1 MSMSLNKAFL
11 PLLALA
17 ATASFVSC
25 SSSSESE
32 DPAELSVSE
41 IFYNAAGEDSLEFIE
56 LHNSG
61 DKALDLAGVRIYV
74 GDSVVYQFDA
84 SAPDL
89 KGGERV
95 VITNY
100 KDLFQSKYPGVTAY
114 GPYKGKLN
122 NSGESIMAE
131 ATDSTKLFEC
141 KYASN
146 PPWPVMAAGGGYSLV
161 YVGGDCRQPSSWAS
175 GTVLYGNPGVEDKSA
190 PTTGVVISEVLPSA
204 EGQTGWIELANQTS
218 SPVDIS
224 GWILTDSLGK
234 ANSMVFA
241 PGTKVPANGYKV
253 IEEADYTGGLSPSNT
268 GETLYLVAT
277 TAGTPNGAGFGFKY
291 AALAPGRSA
300 GMVELSDGLMQIA
313 ALSSATKGA
322 ANAGLAKGT
331 LVITEIMYHPA
342 DGGYEYVE
350 LLNTTSNSILLSD
363 STDPNRTWKV
373 EGIGFEFPSRATVAG
388 NTKIVLV
395 SEDVDTA
402 TFRYQQ
408 AIPATVPVFNF
419 DGKLSNSS
427 ETITVKEPLVSI
439 AGEMGTTDYAYGWSD
454 QVSYQDGGS
463 WPKEADG
470 DGMALIRADLS
481 GAGSDPSVWTSG
493 VASPGK

>member
-1 MSMSLNKAFL
+1 MSMLSNKAFL

-17 ATASFVSC
+17 ATTSFVGC

-56 LHNSG
+56 FYNSG

-74 GDSVVYQFDA
+74 GDTVVYQFDA

-89 KGGERV
+89 NGGERV
-95 VITNY
+95 VITNH
-100 KDLFQSKYPGVTAY
+100 KELFQSRYPGVTVY

-122 NSGESIMAE
+122 NSGESIMGE
-131 ATDSTKLFEC
+131 ANDSTELFEC
-141 KYASN
+141 EFESN
-146 PPWPVMAAGGGYSLV
+146 PPWPVMANGGGYSLV
-161 YVGGDCRQPSSWAS
+161 YVDGDCRQPTSWAS
-175 GTVLYGNPGVEDKSA
+175 GTVLYGNPGAEDKAA
-190 PTTGVVISEVLPSA
+190 PVTNVVINEVLPSS

-224 GWILTDSLGK
+224 GWILADSLGK
-234 ANSMVFA
+234 ANSMVF
-241 PGTKVPANGYKV
+241 PQGTKVPANGYLV

-291 AALAPGRSA
+291 PALPAGRTA
-300 GMVELSDGLMQIA
+300 GIVELSDGLMQIA
-313 ALSSATKGA
+313 ALSSATKGT
-322 ANAGLAKGT
+322 ANAGVAKGS
-331 LVITEIMYHPA
+331 LVITELMYHPA
-342 DGGYEYVE
+342 EAGYEYVE
-350 LLNTTSNSILLSD
+350 LLNTTSDSILLND
-363 STDPNRTWKV
+363 PKDPNRVWEV
-373 EGIGFEFPSRATVAG
+373 EGIGFDFPSGAKVVANG
-388 NTKIVLV
+388 KIVLV

-408 AIPATVPVFNF
+408 AIPADVPVFNF

-427 ETITVKEPLVSI
+427 EMITVKEPLIAI
-439 AGEMGTTDYAYGWSD
+439 AGEMGMTDYAYSWSD
-454 QVSYQDGGS
+454 QVHYQDGDS
-463 WPKEADG
+463 WPEEPDG

-481 GAGSDPSVWTSG
+481 GAGSDPLVWKAG
-493 VASPGK
+493 APSPGK